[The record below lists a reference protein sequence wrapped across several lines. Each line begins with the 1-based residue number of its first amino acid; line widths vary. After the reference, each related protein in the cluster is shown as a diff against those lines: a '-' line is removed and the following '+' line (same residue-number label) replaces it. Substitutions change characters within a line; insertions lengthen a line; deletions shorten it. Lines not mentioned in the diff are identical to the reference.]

1 MGFFEHIEVPSE
13 PKTQLENPSPQ
24 MQLLERVEKRAMA
37 VAEENYP
44 CVRELTGQNPVILDP
59 YVNESPQDSQD
70 WLNLFIAAQANR
82 ELYAR
87 LFYLRG
93 AGTRLVKNRKWGYVF
108 QPVIGANGW
117 NSMEEYNQ
125 EKQCLN
131 MYRDEVVA
139 LLAKTALED
148 GE

>member
-1 MGFFEHIEVPSE
+1 MVGFFDQLQTQPT
-13 PKTQLENPSPQ
+13 PKPQLENLSPQ
-24 MQLLERVEKRAMA
+24 MQLLERIERRAMA
-37 VAEENYP
+37 VVEERHPY
-44 CVRELTGQNPVILDP
+44 VRDLAGRNPVIIDP

-70 WLNLFIAAQANR
+70 WLDLFIVAQKNR

-93 AGTRLVKNRKWGYVF
+93 AGTRLVRNRQWGYVF
-108 QPVIGANGW
+108 QPVIGVNGW
-117 NSMEEYNQ
+117 KSMEEYNQ

-139 LLAKTALED
+139 LLLKTANRR
-148 GE
+148 